1 MGGWSVTSTP
11 SPETASTPETAPAL
25 DSALAAGV
33 GFLFDVDGPIASPVS
48 RRIAI
53 PSIIDDLVS
62 LAAAGVPIAFITG
75 RSDAFIR
82 DEVIA
87 PLLGA
92 GLAEALANEGSRM
105 FGVFE
110 KGASW
115 SPVTPSGLDEVV
127 VDESVALP
135 GDVADEIRS
144 LVASRFSD
152 TMFFDETKRAMI
164 SVEQRTDVSHELYV
178 EAQQR
183 FNDASFDVLARH
195 GLGVRHGDRE
205 SRDAAGAV
213 PFRLDPTIISTD
225 IESVLLDK
233 DRGAERAL
241 EYFASSGP
249 LPRRWRSVGDS
260 RSDYLMAD
268 HLHSAGYDVA
278 HVDVRP
284 SDGILD
290 RPYDIITEGDL
301 IHDEAGA
308 AFLAHWVR
316 TLGLRR

>member
-1 MGGWSVTSTP
+1 MTSTQTQTHAL
-11 SPETASTPETAPAL
+11 SAPL
-25 DSALAAGV
+25 GL
-33 GFLFDVDGPIASPVS
+33 LLDVDGPIASPVS
-48 RRIAI
+48 RSVGIR
-53 PSIIDDLVS
+53 SILDDLVL

-82 DEVIA
+82 DEVIT
-87 PLLGA
+87 PLLAA
-92 GLAEALANEGSRM
+92 GLGEALALPGTSM

-110 KGASW
+110 KGATW
-115 SPVTPSGLDEVV
+115 SPVTVEGLGELEVDGAVALPAAV
-127 VDESVALP
+127 VDEMR
-135 GDVADEIRS
+135 E
-144 LVASRFSD
+144 LVSSEFSN
-152 TMFFDETKRAMI
+152 TMFFDETKHAMI
-164 SVEQRTDVSHELYV
+164 SVEQRTDVSREVYLPTQQTFN
-178 EAQQR
+178 EAA
-183 FNDASFDVLARH
+183 FAVLVRH
-195 GLGVRHGDRE
+195 GLGVRLDDRE
-205 SRDAAGAV
+205 TPDASGQV

-241 EYFASSGP
+241 EYFAALGP
-249 LPRRWRSVGDS
+249 LPTLWRSVGDS

-284 SDGILD
+284 LDGILD

-308 AFLAHWVR
+308 AFLAHWVT
-316 TLGLRR
+316 TLGLR